1 MAFASIRIAMVLSSA
16 SRVLHERKL
25 VRGRYPKLTI
35 SAEVAAATGKHGD
48 YVRNKGLD
56 NSVFKELVLDLLRV
70 RPCTRGEIIA
80 QFDHALPADMT
91 DRQKADHVSYLLQT
105 LRRAGRITNEG
116 TSSPSEWRVVE

>member
-1 MAFASIRIAMVLSSA
+1 MVLSSA